1 MQPLRIGPY
10 HLLYDAK
17 ATRTAHA
24 LRRNDS
30 CTCAHCRNW
39 AVARH
44 DTYANPAFRQLL
56 DTLGV
61 PLDGET
67 EVCQY
72 ARLDSGMHGYSGW
85 FHFVGLITGREDDP
99 GHDDPPGR
107 LHPLLTLS
115 AKRDVLPPS
124 LAGFSV
130 VQLDIH
136 AEVPWVLNE
145 PDPG

>member
-10 HLLYDAK
+10 HLLYDAN

-39 AVARH
+39 AAARR
-44 DTYANPAFRQLL
+44 DIYANPAFRQLL
-56 DTLGV
+56 DTLGL

-72 ARLDSGMHGYSGW
+72 ARLDSGYSGW
-85 FHFVGLITGREDDP
+85 FHFVGLITAREDDP
-99 GHDDPPGR
+99 RQHDPPAS
-107 LHPLLTLS
+107 LLPLLSFS
-115 AKRDVLPPS
+115 AKRDVLPPP

-136 AEVPWVLNE
+136 AEVPWVLSE